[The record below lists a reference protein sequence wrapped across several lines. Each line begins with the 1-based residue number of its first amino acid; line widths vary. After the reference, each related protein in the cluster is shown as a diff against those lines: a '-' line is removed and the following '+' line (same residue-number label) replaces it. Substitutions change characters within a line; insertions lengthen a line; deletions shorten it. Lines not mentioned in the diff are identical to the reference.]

1 MKDRGGSGA
10 SGGKQRHDARWRWQ
24 SAILTALLATVLLAL
39 TAPGAVAAGTG
50 KITGDVTDANAK
62 TALQGIEVCAESE
75 EGPIAADIVSALAIP
90 NFAETKCAVTDA
102 TGAYIIPDLEAGPW
116 LVHFEVAFES
126 KLNYAPQYFNGAAT
140 VADAD
145 TVSVAAS
152 STTSGIDA
160 AMKPG
165 AEISG
170 TVKAAVDKK
179 PLEFAGVCARPQDES
194 SFYFGGGCAQTDAE
208 GNYTIRDLRGEAYV
222 VEFYPPSGYAPQ
234 YYSNKP
240 RRFEAG
246 KVSVPAEGKVAGID
260 ALLAPQGKITGE
272 IVDAKTG
279 TPLHEAQVCVWQ
291 FTNEEQGCA
300 NTDAEGKYMLTG
312 LPAGKYTVRVNGPLG
327 GNYTERFYADSTD
340 EGEALQTTVVAG
352 ATDTGVDVALP
363 PGGTITGR
371 VISSVTKAGLK
382 EVRVCADPPVEGFGG
397 CTETDANGEYA
408 ITGLTESSYAVDFY
422 TYNSDYAEQFYGGGL
437 SFSEAPLVP
446 VAAGATVTHI
456 DATLQLG
463 GSIAGTVSAAG
474 GGALAEI
481 EVCADLVSTELSQ
494 CARTDIAGAYTLH
507 GLPTGNYTVNFGTF
521 ETGQNYVQQFYAGKS
536 NEAEADPVSVT
547 AKQQTPG
554 IDASMSV
561 GGKISGRVTD
571 ASTKAPLSF
580 VEVCAQ
586 RGGRSVAC
594 GGTDRHGE
602 YTIVGLA
609 SGDYNIVFRPF
620 GRYAGKYYTGVSGE
634 QPVPVSAVAGSTTDG
649 INAALT
655 STYVPVLVFYDP
667 PEVIG
672 RVQPGQTFSERHAR
686 WENGVNSYAYRWYR
700 CDAQGAGCE
709 LVIGDTSR
717 TYTATASDVGHTF
730 KVSETASNLAG
741 TSAPALSP
749 PSHVVTSGPP
759 GPPAPPAG
767 GGGGG
772 GGTGST
778 TTTTTATHGVA
789 SGGASLPGHAQVLN
803 ALLAALNP
811 LGKNARLAS
820 LRNRGAFTMTF
831 TSPSAG
837 SLTMAW
843 YLVPKGAHVSAAKPV
858 LIAIG
863 QASFSSGGK
872 GHVTVKLNARG
883 RRLLAH
889 LRKLKLTAKG
899 TFTPRGGSP
908 VSATRTF
915 ALH

>member
-1 MKDRGGSGA
+1 M
-10 SGGKQRHDARWRWQ
+10 
-24 SAILTALLATVLLAL
+24 
-39 TAPGAVAAGTG
+39 
-50 KITGDVTDANAK
+50 
-62 TALQGIEVCAESE
+62 
-75 EGPIAADIVSALAIP
+75 
-90 NFAETKCAVTDA
+90 
-102 TGAYIIPDLEAGPW
+102 
-116 LVHFEVAFES
+116 
-126 KLNYAPQYFNGAAT
+126 
-140 VADAD
+140 
-145 TVSVAAS
+145 
-152 STTSGIDA
+152 
-160 AMKPG
+160 
-165 AEISG
+165 
-170 TVKAAVDKK
+170 
-179 PLEFAGVCARPQDES
+179 
-194 SFYFGGGCAQTDAE
+194 
-208 GNYTIRDLRGEAYV
+208 
-222 VEFYPPSGYAPQ
+222 EFYPPSGYAPQ

-246 KVSVPAEGKVAGID
+246 KVSVPAEGKVTGID
-260 ALLAPQGKITGE
+260 ASLAPDGKIMGR

-291 FTNEEQGCA
+291 FANEEQGCA

-312 LPAGKYTVRVNGPLG
+312 LAAGQYTVRVNGPSG
-327 GNYTERFYADSTD
+327 GNYAERYYADSTD

-352 ATDTGVDVALP
+352 ATDTVDVALP

-371 VISSVTKAGLK
+371 VISAVTKAGLK

-408 ITGLTESSYAVDFY
+408 ITGLTESSYVVDFD
-422 TYNSDYAEQFYGGGL
+422 THNSDYAEQFYGGGL

-494 CARTDIAGAYTLH
+494 CAPTDIAGAYTLH

-536 NEAEADPVSVT
+536 NAAEADPVSVT

-554 IDASMSV
+554 IDASMAV

-571 ASTKAPLSF
+571 ASTKAPLFF

-586 RGGRSVAC
+586 QGERSVGC

-602 YTIVGLA
+602 YTIAGLA

-620 GRYAGKYYTGVSGE
+620 GRYVGKYYTGVSGE
-634 QPVPVSAVAGSTTDG
+634 QPVPVSAVVGATTDG

-655 STYVPVLVFYDP
+655 STYSPVLVFYDP

-672 RVQPGQTFSERHAR
+672 RVQPGQSFNERHAR
-686 WENGVNSYAYRWYR
+686 WENGVNSYAYHWYR
-700 CDAQGAGCE
+700 CNAQGAGCE

-717 TYTATASDVGHTF
+717 TYTATAADVGHTF
-730 KVSETASNLAG
+730 RVSETASNLAG

-749 PSHVVTSGPP
+749 PSHLVTSGPP

-767 GGGGG
+767 GGGG
-772 GGTGST
+772 TTTATT
-778 TTTTTATHGVA
+778 TTTTTAHGGA
-789 SGGASLPGHAQVLN
+789 SGGASPPGHGQILG
-803 ALLAALNP
+803 ALAGALNP
-811 LGKNARLAS
+811 LGKSARLAS
-820 LRNRGAFTMTF
+820 LRKRGAFTLTF

-837 SLTMAW
+837 SLTISW
-843 YLVPKGAHVSAAKPV
+843 YQVPKGAHVSAAAKPI

-863 QASFSSGGK
+863 QASFSSAGK
-872 GHVTVKLNARG
+872 GHITVKLNGKG
-883 RRLLAH
+883 RKLLAH

-899 TFTPRGGSP
+899 TFTPHGGSP
-908 VSATRTF
+908 VSATKTF
-915 ALH
+915 VLH